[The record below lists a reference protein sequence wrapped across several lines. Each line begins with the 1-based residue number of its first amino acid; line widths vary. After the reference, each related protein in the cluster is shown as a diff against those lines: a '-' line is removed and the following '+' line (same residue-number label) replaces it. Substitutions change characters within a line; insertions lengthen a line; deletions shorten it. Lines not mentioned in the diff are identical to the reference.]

1 MAFQKRRWYLIGM
14 NGYSQPPDYRFSHD
28 SVELAQR
35 ASQFLRDTG
44 VSNGPSLKVLDVCAG
59 SGVVG
64 LEIARF
70 AKRSLSI
77 DFNEIQSEYRA
88 HFERNLAWIQGLAPG
103 FEGHWRGMN
112 YEALLTSADADRYD
126 LVVSN
131 PPFFDREH
139 GNLPP
144 SQFKARAR
152 FFLDSSFEMMCR
164 VIAHVLRPGGH
175 AYFLV
180 RDLRDHGLDRVESLN
195 RTLLAYGVWTACE
208 PVRGTELIHFVKS

>member
-1 MAFQKRRWYLIGM
+1 MMM

-35 ASQFLRDTG
+35 ASEFLVEATTNRTG
-44 VSNGPSLKVLDVCAG
+44 PIRILDLGAG

-70 AKRSLSI
+70 AKCALKI
-77 DFNEIQSEYRA
+77 DFVEIQPEYGP
-88 HFERNLAWIQGLAPG
+88 HFEQNLKWIQGLAPG
-103 FEGHWRGMN
+103 FTGTWRQMN
-112 YEALLTSADADRYD
+112 YEHLLVPEEAEKYD

-131 PPFFDREH
+131 PPFFDRGQ

-144 SQFKARAR
+144 SPFKARAR
-152 FFLDSSFEMMCR
+152 FFLDSSFERMCEA
-164 VIAHVLRPGGH
+164 IAHVLRPGGQ

-180 RDLRDHGLDRVESLN
+180 RDLGDHGLDRVASLN
-195 RTLLAYGVWTACE
+195 RSLLPVGEWRARE
-208 PVRGTELIHFVKS
+208 PVRGTELIQFVKR

>member
-1 MAFQKRRWYLIGM
+1 M

-35 ASQFLRDTG
+35 ASEFLRATG
-44 VSNGPSLKVLDVCAG
+44 DSLGRPIRVLDVCAG

-70 AKRSLSI
+70 AKVALSI
-77 DFNEIQSEYRA
+77 DFNEIQGDYRD

-103 FEGHWRGMN
+103 FDGFWREMN
-112 YEALLTSADADRYD
+112 YERLLASADGGAYD

-131 PPFFDREH
+131 PPYFDREH

-144 SQFKARAR
+144 SIFKARAR
-152 FFLDSSFEMMCR
+152 FFLDSTFETMCE

-180 RDLRDHGLDRVESLN
+180 RDLGDHGLDRVGSVN
-195 RTLLAYGVWTACE
+195 RVLLPHGHWRAEE
-208 PVRGTELIHFVKS
+208 PVRGTELIHFVKNEKKV